1 MSFLRDIELLLGN
14 ECIITGDPMQKFL
27 IDWRNRYKGNAL
39 AVVLPRTSSDVAS
52 VVNLCVSYNVPI
64 VPQGGN
70 TGLCG
75 GATPDTSGGSIVLS
89 TIKMN
94 SIISVDEI
102 NNSITVE
109 AGCILKNVQKA
120 ALDHNRIFPLSL
132 ASEGSCTIGG
142 NLATNAGGTQVLRY
156 GNIRDLAL
164 GIEFVNAKGNIVN
177 ALRSLRKDN
186 SGYSLRDLYIGSE
199 GTLGVITAATLKL
212 FPKPLGKKVLLV
224 SVFSLEQAVSLFS
237 YSRSFF
243 CSKIT
248 AFELMSGLCIELVHK
263 LIDLPKNFINKAPW
277 FLLVE
282 ISYENHDYEIDDL
295 VSNFL
300 ESSIEKSL
308 IIDAIVSNSLKQN
321 EEIWLLRESIPIA
334 ERELGKAIKHDISV
348 PISSISSFVKETN
361 NLVQAVFPGVQHIIF
376 GHIGDGNLHYN
387 IAKASWQSECQLI
400 SLQYDIYNVVHNMV
414 VNFGGSISA
423 EHGIGVLKVEELT
436 RYKSASELSMMRL
449 IKKSIDP
456 QNIMNPGKIL
466 DD

>member
-14 ECIITGDPMQKFL
+14 EFVLTGNLMQKFL
-27 IDWRNRYKGNAL
+27 IDWRKRYKGNAI
-39 AVVLPRTSSDVAS
+39 AVVFPRTSSDVAA
-52 VVNLCVSYNVPI
+52 VVNLCVFYNVPI

-75 GATPDTSGGSIVLS
+75 GATPDTSGDSIVLS
-89 TIKMN
+89 TTRMN
-94 SIISVDEI
+94 SIIDLDEI

-109 AGCILKNVQKA
+109 AGCILKDIQNA
-120 ALDHNRIFPLSL
+120 ALDYNRVFPLSL

-156 GNIRDLAL
+156 GNIRELTL
-164 GIEFVNAKGNIVN
+164 GIEFVNPKGNIVN

-199 GTLGVITAATLKL
+199 GTLGIITAATLKL
-212 FPKPLGKKVLLV
+212 FPKPFGKKVLLV
-224 SVFSLEQAVSLFS
+224 SVASLEQAVSLFS

-243 CSKIT
+243 CVKIT
-248 AFELMSGLCIELVHK
+248 AFELMSALCIDLVQK
-263 LIDLPKNFINKAPW
+263 LIDLPKNFIYKAPW
-277 FLLVE
+277 FVLIE
-282 ISYENHDYEIDDL
+282 ISYDNNDHEIVDLISSFLENA
-295 VSNFL
+295 VSNN
-300 ESSIEKSL
+300 L

-334 ERELGKAIKHDISV
+334 EKELGKAIKHDISI
-348 PISSISSFVKETN
+348 PISSITSFVKETN
-361 NLVQAVFPGVQHIIF
+361 SLIQTEFPGVQHIIF

-387 IAKASWQSECQLI
+387 IAKASWQSEYQLL
-400 SLQYDIYNVVHNMV
+400 SSQYDIYNIVHNMV

-423 EHGIGVLKVEELT
+423 EHGIGVLKVDELSK
-436 RYKSASELSMMRL
+436 YKSASELSMMRM
-449 IKKSIDP
+449 IKESIDP

-466 DD
+466 DI